1 MSTSPDQV
9 TGSELIKP
17 SVRAMQGMRP
27 FKVNPDLHRLQW
39 NENPFDFPA
48 DLKEEVLQ
56 RLARTPWSRYP
67 LGFRA
72 VDLIDAIARFY
83 GLASDMVVVGNGSS
97 DILRIAIQAAL
108 DPGDHMVTLA
118 PTFGAYRG
126 QALAQGAMTHEVALD
141 PEQEFALPVDEILA
155 TATDNDARLIVICA
169 PNNPTGTVYRLEDI
183 RRIVHG
189 TRALVIIDEAYGEF
203 AEQDFLPL
211 LSEAE
216 NAILIRTFSKAFAM
230 AGVRVGYALAPAPIA
245 GQLQKLVNTFT
256 LSPFS
261 EIAAMVALENMDRFR
276 PRIETVIS
284 ERNRLADGLAALPG
298 VRVFPS
304 GTNFLL
310 VHLGRPAGDAHAHLA
325 TQHRLL
331 VTNMAMYPGY
341 EEYLR
346 ISVGTGEENDIV
358 INGLRGFLA
367 GAS

>member
-9 TGSELIKP
+9 QPSNLIKP
-17 SVRAMQGMRP
+17 SVRALQGMRP

-72 VDLIDAIARFY
+72 VDLIDAIAHFY
-83 GLASDMVVVGNGSS
+83 DLTSDMVVVGNGSS

-126 QALAQGAMTHEVALD
+126 QALTQGAHTHEIALD
-141 PEQEFALPVDEILA
+141 PSREFALPVDEILA
-155 TATDNDARLIVICA
+155 TATDNNARLIVICA
-169 PNNPTGTVYRLEDI
+169 PNNPTGTVYSLHDI

-189 TRALVIIDEAYGEF
+189 APALVIIDEAYGEF
-203 AEQDFLPL
+203 AGQNFLPL
-211 LSEAE
+211 LSEVE
-216 NAILIRTFSKAFAM
+216 NVILIRTFSKAFAM
-230 AGVRVGYALAPAPIA
+230 AGVRVGYALAPASIA
-245 GQLQKLVNTFT
+245 DELQKLVNTFT

-276 PRIETVIS
+276 PQIDAVVA
-284 ERNRLADGLAALPG
+284 ERNRLADGLSALPG
-298 VRVFPS
+298 IRVYPS

-310 VHLGRPAGDAHAHLA
+310 VHLGRPAADAHAHLA

-341 EEYLR
+341 EEFLR
-346 ISVGTGEENDIV
+346 ISVGSAAENDIV
-358 INGLRGFLA
+358 VNGLREVLA
-367 GAS
+367 GVG